1 MKIST
6 YIIMVTLT
14 FTLSLGVAFAAAPQY
29 SETTVLVTVV
39 PVFELTFETSDRGI
53 NVLARSS
60 YGNQWFLK
68 AEGSIGV
75 YWDYTSKR
83 KEWNNM
89 PKGTTKV
96 LGLDQNKYIL
106 ISLTE

>member
-1 MKIST
+1 MKSLT
-6 YIIMVTLT
+6 CIIILALT
-14 FTLSLGVAFAAAPQY
+14 FSLLLGAAFASMPQY

-39 PVFELTFETSDRGI
+39 PVFELTFETSGKGVD
-53 NVLARSS
+53 VVARSS

-68 AEGSIGV
+68 AEGSELS
-75 YWDYTSKR
+75 WDYTSKK

-89 PKGTTKV
+89 PEGTAKV
-96 LGLDQNKYIL
+96 FGLDQNKYIL